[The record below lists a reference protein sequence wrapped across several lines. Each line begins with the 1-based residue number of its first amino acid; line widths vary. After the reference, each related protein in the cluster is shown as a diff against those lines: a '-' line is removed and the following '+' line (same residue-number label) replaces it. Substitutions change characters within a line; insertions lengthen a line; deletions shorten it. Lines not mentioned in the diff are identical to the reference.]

1 MTEPMYGR
9 EFWER
14 LWSKTLSERGD
25 QVAHRLANEHLT
37 SEIGGLEAGLALDAG
52 CGHGSDALWLAAQ
65 GWQVTAVDFSA
76 AALAHGRSAAEAAG
90 RDLAGRIDWV
100 EADLGTWIPEPGCY
114 DLVASLYVH
123 IAGSVEEMVRRMAAA
138 VAPGGTLFLVG
149 HQPVDP
155 ATGDPTPAAGQVQI
169 SVETVTSALAPDGW
183 ELIVAEDRPR
193 TATNSGVDA
202 VVRARRR
209 V

>member
-1 MTEPMYGR
+1 VTEPTYGR

-25 QVAHRLANEHLT
+25 QVAHRPANEHLT

-65 GWQVTAVDFSA
+65 GWQVTAVDFSPA
-76 AALAHGRSAAEAAG
+76 ARALGRAAAEAAG
-90 RDLAGRIDWV
+90 PDLAGRIDWV

-123 IAGSVEEMVRRMAAA
+123 IAGSVEEMVSRMAAA

-169 SVETVTSALAPDGW
+169 SVETATSALAPDGW
-183 ELIVAEDRPR
+183 ELIVAEERLR
-193 TATNSGVDA
+193 AATDSGVDA

>member
-209 V
+209 A

>member
-1 MTEPMYGR
+1 MYGR

-209 V
+209 A